1 MIGAYGMVDVNFDVE
16 LKKFKSLQG
25 RAREAAL
32 DRYKDI
38 KDNDL
43 VVVTTRVNSLPTYE
57 IEKVEGDPLKFLF
70 DMGKKS

>member
-1 MIGAYGMVDVNFDVE
+1 MAQDGNADFE

-32 DRYKDI
+32 QKYVDI
-38 KDNDL
+38 KDNDI

-57 IEKVEGDPLKFLF
+57 IEKVSGDPLKYLF
-70 DMGKKS
+70 DMGKK